1 MSRRRSSGD
10 QEFGSDSFLDII
22 ANIVGILII
31 LIVVVGLRVA
41 RQPAIAAA
49 VESVDVAAA
58 IDAESASPA
67 ASDVV
72 SFVADDPDASVL
84 NSATPDFAIVEEIKN
99 REATADPFLELL
111 DAADDVNHV
120 AAILNPPDPSIPDT
134 VEFDRQIEHLSLDLT
149 TATANTVTS
158 EAELQQLLA
167 VLKQQHDIEQL
178 QQARRTGIRQQKA
191 LLTASIAELNKSVGA
206 TEVKATAFASTLS
219 SLNNRQTYITSALK
233 QIGQETQ
240 RLSEVLE
247 AVEEQQPVADRLHH
261 RLSPVGNSVT
271 EGEVHFRLSGGRIA
285 HIPLESLLDRLKAQV
300 SARRSV
306 VMRFHR
312 YEGVIG
318 PIGGFHMRYTVERQ
332 NVSPLQALQ
341 YGQGAYRVSVSRW
354 SILPTETLEAEPVD
368 AALRVGSRMRQIM
381 ESTDPDTVITVW
393 LYPNDFKHFG
403 RIREFAHGLNLRVAA
418 RPLPNG
424 TPIAG
429 SPNGSRSTSQ

>member
-1 MSRRRSSGD
+1 MTRRRSNGD

-41 RQPAIAAA
+41 RQPAVAGPAESVGVAAA
-49 VESVDVAAA
+49 V
-58 IDAESASPA
+58 DAEIAAPA
-67 ASDVV
+67 PSDVV
-72 SFVADDPDASVL
+72 SIADNEPVTLALNPAVL
-84 NSATPDFAIVEEIKN
+84 NEPQPSGID
-99 REATADPFLELL
+99 TA
-111 DAADDVNHV
+111 A
-120 AAILNPPDPSIPDT
+120 
-134 VEFDRQIEHLSLDLT
+134 FDKQIEDLSLELT
-149 TATANTVTS
+149 TATVNTATS
-158 EAELQQLLA
+158 EAELQQLLG
-167 VLKQQHDIEQL
+167 VLEQQRGNEQL
-178 QQARRTGIRQQKA
+178 QQTRRTGMSQQKA
-191 LLTASIAELNKSVGA
+191 LLTASISELNESVGA
-206 TEVKATAFASTLS
+206 TEAKATAFASTLS
-219 SLNNRQTYITSALK
+219 SLSNRQTYITSALK
-233 QIGQETQ
+233 QIGRETQ

-247 AVEEQQPVADRLHH
+247 AVEEQQPVGDRLRH
-261 RLSPVGNSVT
+261 RLSPVGSSVT
-271 EGEVHFRLSGGRIA
+271 EGEVHFRLSSGRIA

-306 VMRFHR
+306 VMKFHR

-332 NVSPLQALQ
+332 TVSPLQALQ

-354 SILPTETLEAEPVD
+354 SILPAETLEAEPME

-403 RIREFAHGLNLRVAA
+403 RVREFAHGLNLRVAA

>member
-1 MSRRRSSGD
+1 MSRRRSNGD

-41 RQPAIAAA
+41 RQPAIVASADTVGLAAA
-49 VESVDVAAA
+49 D
-58 IDAESASPA
+58 DADLASPA
-67 ASDVV
+67 PFDVV
-72 SFVADDPDASVL
+72 SNAGNEPDASAL
-84 NSATPDFAIVEEIKN
+84 NSATPDSAIVEKIKN
-99 REATADPFLELL
+99 DEVTAEPFPEVLGR
-111 DAADDVNHV
+111 ADDVGHV
-120 AAILNPPDPSIPDT
+120 TAIPHPSDRSAFDT
-134 VEFDRQIEHLSLDLT
+134 VDFDRQIENLSLELT
-149 TATANTVTS
+149 TVTANTATS
-158 EAELQQLLA
+158 EAELQKLLA
-167 VLKQQHDIEQL
+167 VLQQQRSNEQL
-178 QQARRTGIRQQKA
+178 QQTRRNGIRQQKA
-191 LLTASIAELNKSVGA
+191 LLTASIAKLSKSVGA
-206 TEVKATAFASTLS
+206 TSVKATAFASTLS
-219 SLNNRQTYITSALK
+219 SLNDRQTYITGALK
-233 QIGQETQ
+233 QIGRETL

-247 AVEEQQPVADRLHH
+247 AVEEQQPVEDRLRH
-261 RLSPVGNSVT
+261 RLSPVGDSVT

-285 HIPLESLLDRLKAQV
+285 HIPLESLLDRLKSQV

-354 SILPTETLEAEPVD
+354 SILPAETLEAEPVD

-381 ESTDPDTVITVW
+381 ESTDPDTVVTVW
-393 LYPNDFKHFG
+393 LYPNDFKHFS

>member
-1 MSRRRSSGD
+1 MSRRRINGD

-41 RQPAIAAA
+41 RQPALAGSAESIGVSTALDGGPAAPAA
-49 VESVDVAAA
+49 VSIVAN
-58 IDAESASPA
+58 E
-67 ASDVV
+67 
-72 SFVADDPDASVL
+72 PDASVVTR
-84 NSATPDFAIVEEIKN
+84 ATPDSATVEET
-99 REATADPFLELL
+99 EGHALTADQVFAAL
-111 DAADDVNHV
+111 DVPDDADH
-120 AAILNPPDPSIPDT
+120 ATAILNAPEQSIVDNA
-134 VEFDRQIEHLSLDLT
+134 EFDKQIESLSLELT
-149 TATANTVTS
+149 TARANTATS
-158 EAELQQLLA
+158 EAELQQLLSE
-167 VLKQQHDIEQL
+167 LQQHRGNEQL
-178 QQARRTGIRQQKA
+178 QQNRRISISRQKA
-191 LLTASIAELNKSVGA
+191 LLTASIAELNLSVGA
-206 TEVKATAFASTLS
+206 TEAKATAFASTLA
-219 SLNNRQTYITSALK
+219 SLNNRQSYVTSALK

-247 AVEEQQPVADRLHH
+247 AVEEQQPVGDRLHH
-261 RLSPVGNSVT
+261 RMSPVGTSVT
-271 EGEVHFRLSGGRIA
+271 EGEVHFRLSSGRIA
-285 HIPLESLLDRLKAQV
+285 HIPLESLLDRLKTQV

-306 VMRFHR
+306 VMKFHR

-332 NVSPLQALQ
+332 TVSPLQALQ
-341 YGQGAYRVSVSRW
+341 YGQGSYRVSVSRW
-354 SILPTETLEAEPVD
+354 SVLPVESLEAESVD

-381 ESTDPDTVITVW
+381 ESTEPGTVITVW
-393 LYPNDFKHFG
+393 LYPDDFRHFG

>member
-1 MSRRRSSGD
+1 MTRRRSNGD

-41 RQPAIAAA
+41 RQPAVAGPAESVGVAAA
-49 VESVDVAAA
+49 V
-58 IDAESASPA
+58 DAEIAAPA
-67 ASDVV
+67 PSDVV
-72 SFVADDPDASVL
+72 SIADNEPVTLALNPAVL
-84 NSATPDFAIVEEIKN
+84 NEPQPSGID
-99 REATADPFLELL
+99 TA
-111 DAADDVNHV
+111 A
-120 AAILNPPDPSIPDT
+120 
-134 VEFDRQIEHLSLDLT
+134 FDKQIEDLSLELT
-149 TATANTVTS
+149 TATVNTATS

-167 VLKQQHDIEQL
+167 VLEQQRGNEQL
-178 QQARRTGIRQQKA
+178 QQTRRTGMSQQKA
-191 LLTASIAELNKSVGA
+191 LLTASISELNESVGA
-206 TEVKATAFASTLS
+206 TEAKATAFASTLS
-219 SLNNRQTYITSALK
+219 SLSNRQTYITSALK
-233 QIGQETQ
+233 QIGRETQ

-247 AVEEQQPVADRLHH
+247 AVEEQQPVGDRLRH
-261 RLSPVGNSVT
+261 RLSPVGSSVT
-271 EGEVHFRLSGGRIA
+271 EGEVHFRLSSGRIA

-306 VMRFHR
+306 VMKFHR

-332 NVSPLQALQ
+332 TVSPLQALQ

-354 SILPTETLEAEPVD
+354 SILPAETLEAEPME

-403 RIREFAHGLNLRVAA
+403 RVREFAHGLNLRVAA